1 MIVDFVF
8 LLSQIPRGICIED
21 IAHFKV
27 LWPDF
32 FEDKENLLDYVEIEE
47 AAEEQDNSND
57 FNKSKS

>member
-1 MIVDFVF
+1 VIVDFVF

-21 IAHFKV
+21 IGHFKV

-47 AAEEQDNSND
+47 AAEEQDTSND